1 MENLKKE
8 LQQAIMERFKQGKI
22 ASALEKELVE
32 HTEEITREKYKGT
45 KIKRD
50 GLEYEL
56 FGVKANCNTDECY
69 FKPETISTDLIYT
82 ITSEL
87 EKEEEAELKKAKDK
101 FRDDKYMGW
110 FDEKKFKRKLW
121 IEENYDISIDEVIN
135 NEINL
140 CIDGKIIQS
149 LKGRKKNELKKY
161 FL

>member
-22 ASALEKELVE
+22 ASALEKELAE
-32 HTEEITREKYKGT
+32 HTENITLEKYKGT

-56 FGVKANCNTDECY
+56 FGVKANCDTDEYY
-69 FKPETISTDLIYT
+69 FKPENISIDLIYT

-87 EKEEEAELKKAKDK
+87 KKEEEAELKKAKDK
-101 FRDDKYMGW
+101 FSDDKYMGW
-110 FDEKKFKRKLW
+110 LDGKKFKRKLW
-121 IEENYDISIDEVIN
+121 IEESYDISIDTVIK

-140 CIDGKIIQS
+140 GIDGKII
-149 LKGRKKNELKKY
+149 
-161 FL
+161 